1 VKPGNIVKFVDR
13 YEKHKGRMFLVLDRK
28 PGRPHEPD
36 NSKWAQWAIIDM
48 TNGAVYHQIGRDLE
62 VVNASR

>member
-1 VKPGNIVKFVDR
+1 MKRGSIVKFADR

-48 TNGAVYHQIGRDLE
+48 MTGAVYTQIGRDL
-62 VVNASR
+62 VVLNAA